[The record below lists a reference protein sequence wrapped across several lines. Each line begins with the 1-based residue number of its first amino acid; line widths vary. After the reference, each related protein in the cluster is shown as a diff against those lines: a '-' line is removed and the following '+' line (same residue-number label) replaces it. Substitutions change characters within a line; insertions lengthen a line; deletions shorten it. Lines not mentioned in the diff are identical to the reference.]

1 MMRSD
6 FLRSS
11 APYRHS
17 VVCNQPIKN
26 KTLINRKFYFLITKK
41 ENTKDI
47 EEVKDVEKSSQPLQ
61 TKKDIE
67 TQRKGYLELGQI
79 CLSDTKQID
88 IPNSLKNST
97 IIKTMMNT

>member
-1 MMRSD
+1 MRD
-6 FLRSS
+6 
-11 APYRHS
+11 AGYHNS
-17 VVCNQPIKN
+17 VVCNQPIRN
-26 KTLINRKFYFLITKK
+26 KTLINRKFDFLITKK